1 MKKYVIIF
9 DQIKK
14 SGNYGRILDFTPT
27 EEEKE
32 FLDLTNWT
40 LSFFHNSRTQ
50 TREWFAKDLLNRV
63 LKLHKIKDIQID
75 RIFEIRPMNSHDII

>member
-32 FLDLTNWT
+32 FLDLTN
-40 LSFFHNSRTQ
+40 
-50 TREWFAKDLLNRV
+50 
-63 LKLHKIKDIQID
+63 
-75 RIFEIRPMNSHDII
+75 